1 MSKWRL
7 LKNYKQGGYR
17 NFPCLNNSS
26 LSLGLLISSSVS
38 TQLVALLVS
47 VMGLMLPTILLSGLM
62 FPIESM
68 PIPLQVIAQA
78 IPAKWFIEAMRDIMI
93 KGLGFQGV
101 LKKIGVLSLMAVV
114 LISLSLKKFKI
125 RLE

>member
-1 MSKWRL
+1 MFFVAIL
-7 LKNYKQGGYR
+7 
-17 NFPCLNNSS
+17 FVFVS

-47 VMGLMLPTILLSGLM
+47 VMGLMIPTILLSGLM

-68 PIPLQVIAQA
+68 PVPLQVIAQA

-101 LKKIGVLSLMAVV
+101 LKEIGVLSLMAVA